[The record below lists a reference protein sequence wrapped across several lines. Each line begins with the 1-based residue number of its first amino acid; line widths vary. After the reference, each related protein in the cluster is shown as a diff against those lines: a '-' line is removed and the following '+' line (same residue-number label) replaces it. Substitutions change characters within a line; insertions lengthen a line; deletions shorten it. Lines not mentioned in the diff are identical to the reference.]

1 MGRKHRICKSK
12 EHRAQR
18 ATSLLRLCKRTT
30 SVSETIRVEI
40 KEEAYLSLLQYRQYE
55 GFEAGGVFTG
65 SVIGL
70 NQYRISKVS
79 LPCTI
84 IDTASTTG
92 FERDAQKAND
102 FIFNDYEASNHT
114 RYYLGEWHTHPEN
127 NPTPS
132 FVDINS
138 IEMIYKHSNR
148 VIDGVFLIIV
158 GIKNNY
164 YGFYDGRMFHKVTVD
179 IV

>member
-1 MGRKHRICKSK
+1 M
-12 EHRAQR
+12 
-18 ATSLLRLCKRTT
+18 CKRTT
-30 SVSETIRVEI
+30 SISHKTIRVEI
-40 KEEAYLSLLQYRQYE
+40 KEDAYLSLLQYRQYE

-70 NQYRISKVS
+70 NQYRISKIS
-79 LPCTI
+79 PLCTVV
-84 IDTASTTG
+84 DTSSTNSC
-92 FERDAQKAND
+92 ERDAQKAND
-102 FIFNDYEASNHT
+102 FIFDDYEASNHT

-132 FVDINS
+132 CIDVNS
-138 IEMIYKHSNR
+138 IEIIYKYSDC

-158 GIKNNY
+158 GIKSNY
-164 YGFYDGRMFHKVTVD
+164 YGFYDGKELYKVKVC

>member
-1 MGRKHRICKSK
+1 MGRKHRTCKSK

-40 KEEAYLSLLQYRQYE
+40 KEDAYLSLLRY
-55 GFEAGGVFTG
+55 
-65 SVIGL
+65 S
-70 NQYRISKVS
+70 QYRISKVS

-102 FIFNDYEASNHT
+102 FIFNDYEDSSHT

-132 FVDINS
+132 FIDIKS

-164 YGFYDGRMFHKVTVD
+164 YGFYDGRMFHQVTVD